1 MEKAILDYAKDGI
14 SIGRQFE
21 KPTAPEYYKN
31 FLRIHQLP
39 LFENINNAKL
49 VQHMKNMKASYNKA
63 LEWRNKT
70 GQGIL
75 RENVETGSDTVKME
89 LIKRCKFF
97 FELDEILS
105 DKPHT
110 NPPYIHHSDDIELDG
125 EGTSLEIETDTNDDT
140 NGDTLL
146 NLPDIDTGNIQIIE
160 HVVETSTTS
169 TSEDEPLK
177 KRLRK
182 SPIKS
187 AAAALE
193 NSMKARIAVEEK
205 RLNWEKAKEEQ
216 MHAEHQTRFQIE
228 QEFKQQ
234 QLNFKR
240 QKWTADIER
249 QKKSDDR
256 QFELEK
262 LKIEKDAELQKLKLQ
277 HDLELEKLKMGI
289 K

>member
-1 MEKAILDYAKDGI
+1 MPRKSCVEPDGMTKKSRVVINPRQKWTEEMEKAILDYAKDGI

-75 RENVETGSDTVKME
+75 QENVETGSDTVKME

-97 FELDEILS
+97 FELDEILG
-105 DKPHT
+105 DKPHI

-125 EGTSLEIETDTNDDT
+125 DGTSLEIEIDTNDDT
-140 NGDTLL
+140 TVDTLV
-146 NLPDIDTGNIQIIE
+146 NLPDDIDNIDASSFQIIE
-160 HVVETSTTS
+160 HVVETPTTS

-193 NSMKARIAVEEK
+193 NSLKARIVVEEK
-205 RLNWEKAKEEQ
+205 RLNWEKAKEVQ
-216 MHAEHQTRFQIE
+216 MHAEQQTRFQIE

-234 QLNFKR
+234 QLK
-240 QKWTADIER
+240 
-249 QKKSDDR
+249 
-256 QFELEK
+256 FE
-262 LKIEKDAELQKLKLQ
+262 
-277 HDLELEKLKMGI
+277 
-289 K
+289 

>member
-1 MEKAILDYAKDGI
+1 
-14 SIGRQFE
+14 
-21 KPTAPEYYKN
+21 
-31 FLRIHQLP
+31 
-39 LFENINNAKL
+39 
-49 VQHMKNMKASYNKA
+49 MKNMKASYNKA

-75 RENVETGSDTVKME
+75 QENVETGSDTVKME

-97 FELDEILS
+97 FELDEILG
-105 DKPHT
+105 DKPHI

-125 EGTSLEIETDTNDDT
+125 DGTSLEIETDTNDDT
-140 NGDTLL
+140 TVDTLL
-146 NLPDIDTGNIQIIE
+146 NTLPNLPDDIDASSFQIIE
-160 HVVETSTTS
+160 HVVETPTTS

-193 NSMKARIAVEEK
+193 NSLKARIVVEEK
-205 RLNWEKAKEEQ
+205 RLNWEKAKEVQ
-216 MHAEHQTRFQIE
+216 MHAEQQTRFQIE

-234 QLNFKR
+234 QLKFER
-240 QKWTADIER
+240 EKWTANIER
-249 QKKSDDR
+249 QKKSEDR